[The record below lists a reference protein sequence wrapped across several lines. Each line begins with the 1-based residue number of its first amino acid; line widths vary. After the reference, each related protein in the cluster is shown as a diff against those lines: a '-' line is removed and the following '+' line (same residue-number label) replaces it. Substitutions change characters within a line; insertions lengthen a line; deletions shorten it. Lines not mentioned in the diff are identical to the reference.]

1 MIRNLILAGLFL
13 VAIAIASGCSGQ
25 STVPDA
31 EFGDAVRNVMEYQI
45 HDYEAA
51 LHPPPDAV
59 EGSDPDRLNAVI
71 DAYRKGAAEAQQA
84 PPPVIISIGGL

>member
-1 MIRNLILAGLFL
+1 MTRNLILTGPLL
-13 VAIAIASGCSGQ
+13 IAIAIASGCSSQ
-25 STVPDA
+25 PTDT
-31 EFGDAVRNVMEYQI
+31 EFGDAVRNVMDSQI

-71 DAYRKGAAEAQQA
+71 DAYRKGAGEAQA
-84 PPPVIISIGGL
+84 GPPPVTISVGGL